1 MHKLVKDIQAEG
13 VYGFQAIRVNVK
25 LYGFFGQFL
34 YRIYKFICRST
45 VEVARQFQAKTVVV
59 SVDLYSEI

>member
-25 LYGFFGQFL
+25 LCGFFRQFL
-34 YRIYKFICRST
+34 NRIYKFICRSA
-45 VEVARQFQAKTVVV
+45 VEVARQFQAKPVAG

>member
-1 MHKLVKDIQAEG
+1 MHKLVKDIQAKR

-34 YRIYKFICRST
+34 YRIYQFICLSA
-45 VEVARQFQAKTVVV
+45 VEIARQFQAKTVAI
-59 SVDLYSEI
+59 SIDRYSEI